1 MVAEVCGSRDAESH
15 AETCWR
21 LRLATVVPD
30 YYFIAWYMPDCCLCN
45 IKKNALDLERFP
57 LRPANSVLMLPAG
70 DRQRSLSLVDTQVSS
85 APNFGSNATSVVRY
99 CCTNHNR
106 VPNSAGPDYSK
117 VSCGG
122 RAHSNCD
129 RPTFSNKPTSLF

>member
-1 MVAEVCGSRDAESH
+1 VQPRLEEAGVVAVVCGSRDAESH
-15 AETCWR
+15 VETCWR

-99 CCTNHNR
+99 CCTNHNKGTQFR
-106 VPNSAGPDYSK
+106 
-117 VSCGG
+117 
-122 RAHSNCD
+122 RARLQQSQLWGACA
-129 RPTFSNKPTSLF
+129 F